1 MGFDIHGIN
10 PDNETGS
17 YFRNNVWWWRPLA
30 DFVLDFVDIPS
41 DKKKFWHS
49 NDGQEV
55 TEATAHKI
63 ADFIDEVMANM
74 GKYAAYVTITQ
85 EKREQAVR
93 QQFPDLYK
101 DDESIAYPFSFENL
115 KEFGKF
121 CRHSGGFEIW

>member
-30 DFVLDFVDIPS
+30 DFVLDFVDIPE
-41 DKKKFWHS
+41 DEKKFWHS

-55 TEATAHKI
+55 TETTAHKI
-63 ADFIDEVMANM
+63 ADFIDEVMADI
-74 GKYAAYVTITQ
+74 GKYVAYVTIT
-85 EKREQAVR
+85 
-93 QQFPDLYK
+93 YK
-101 DDESIAYPFSFENL
+101 DDESIAYPFSLENL
-115 KEFGKF
+115 KEFGEF